1 MMRNIHSRPPWAEYM
16 NFNAL
21 DGMDELLKERGINYQ
36 QVYADQPGIV
46 SYAIDS
52 YEGMTASDIS
62 EASFD
67 RTLYKR
73 SFGKAGDLIENGTPG
88 LQTDHL
94 RELVRCVSSQR
105 RGSDGLCRQKDATNQ
120 AGKHGFLDAG
130 FLQPDHGKRRQALRQ
145 SRF

>member
-1 MMRNIHSRPPWAEYM
+1 M

-73 SFGKAGDLIENGTPG
+73 SFG
-88 LQTDHL
+88 
-94 RELVRCVSSQR
+94 
-105 RGSDGLCRQKDATNQ
+105 
-120 AGKHGFLDAG
+120 
-130 FLQPDHGKRRQALRQ
+130 
-145 SRF
+145 